1 MLAWVTALK
10 YHREL
15 PVHARL
21 WVTALKYHHEL
32 HAHARLGD
40 GVKIPRRARERN
52 TIASFGC
59 SRCGLG
65 DVLKIPSIRLGD

>member
-1 MLAWVTALK
+1 MLA
-10 YHREL
+10 
-15 PVHARL
+15 

-52 TIASFGC
+52 PLPPLVALVADWVTSLKYLPFVWVT
-59 SRCGLG
+59 
-65 DVLKIPSIRLGD
+65 DVKIPSMRLGD

>member
-1 MLAWVTALK
+1 MLA
-10 YHREL
+10 
-15 PVHARL
+15 

-40 GVKIPRRARERN
+40 GVKIPRRALERN